1 MDEILTGVVVDET
14 GTLTLAEF
22 ACACGTETT
31 WVLELVA
38 EAVLHPAGGDPEG
51 WRFGGRELAR
61 ARRFQRLQRDLGA
74 NLDAAAVI
82 LELLDEIDRLNGRLR
97 RAGLE

>member
-22 ACACGTETT
+22 AGACGTDAT
-31 WVLELVA
+31 WVLELVD
-38 EAVLHPAGGDPEG
+38 EEVLLPVGGGSEG
-51 WRFGGRELAR
+51 WRFGSRELTR

-74 NLDAAAVI
+74 NLEAAAVI
-82 LELLDEIDRLNGRLR
+82 IELLDEIDRLKGRLR
-97 RAGLE
+97 RAGIE

>member
-14 GTLTLAEF
+14 CTLTLAEF
-22 ACACGTETT
+22 ACACGTDAT

-38 EAVLHPAGGDPEG
+38 EAVLLPTGGGPEG
-51 WRFGGRELAR
+51 WRFGGQELSR

-82 LELLDEIDRLNGRLR
+82 IDLLDEIDRLKGRLR
-97 RAGLE
+97 RAGIE

>member
-38 EAVLHPAGGDPEG
+38 EEVLHPAGGDPEG
-51 WRFGGRELAR
+51 WRFGGQELTR

-82 LELLDEIDRLNGRLR
+82 LELLDEIDRLKGRLR
-97 RAGLE
+97 RVGLE

>member
-14 GTLTLAEF
+14 GLTLAEF
-22 ACACGTETT
+22 ACACGADAT

-38 EAVLHPAGGDPEG
+38 EEVLHPAGGGPEG
-51 WRFGGRELAR
+51 WCFGGRELTR

-82 LELLDEIDRLNGRLR
+82 VELLDEIDRLKGRLR

>member
-1 MDEILTGVVVDET
+1 MDEILTGVVVE
-14 GTLTLAEF
+14 GTDSLTLAEF
-22 ACACGTETT
+22 ACACGAEAT

-38 EAVLHPAGGDPEG
+38 EEVLHPTGGDPEG
-51 WRFGGRELAR
+51 WRFGGRELTR

-74 NLDAAAVI
+74 NLDAVAVI
-82 LELLDEIDRLNGRLR
+82 LELLDEIDRLKGRLR

>member
-1 MDEILTGVVVDET
+1 MNEILTGVVVDET

-22 ACACGTETT
+22 ACACGAEAT

-38 EAVLHPAGGDPEG
+38 EEVLHPTGGDPEG
-51 WRFGGRELAR
+51 WRFGGRELTR

-74 NLDAAAVI
+74 NLDAVAVI
-82 LELLDEIDRLNGRLR
+82 LELLDEIDRLKGRLR